1 MCFLARSQR
10 LSDFAALLADDRF
23 RPVWATGTLTGVF
36 RWLELLA
43 IGVVTFQITGSA
55 LAVSLMTVMRMAP
68 LFIFGIPMGAL
79 ADRFDRKTLLMLGL
93 GILTVSSATLSLLA
107 FFDRLELWHLGLS
120 AFLNGTFWAAEFPI
134 RRTMLGEIAGQ
145 ARLGPAMALEASTSN
160 ATRML
165 GPALGGLL
173 LETTGIA
180 GVFIGSCLSY
190 LLSLVMI
197 TPLIYQSGS
206 GRDAVGIIKILRDGW
221 STIRDSRMI
230 MASLAITMIVNLWG
244 FAYITMIP
252 VIGELQLGLSTF
264 LIGVLASTEGLG
276 ALIGSIIVGVLGTPA
291 HYTRIYLYSSFVFLA
306 TVLGIG
312 FSVWLP
318 LSFALMLAAG
328 VSISGFAVMQSTIT
342 FLASP
347 PAMRSRVMGVLTVTI
362 GTSPI
367 GMLHVGLLAEWFG
380 AGNAVMIMALE
391 GLIALALVAVYWPE
405 MRRKTL
411 VSV

>member
-1 MCFLARSQR
+1 M
-10 LSDFAALLADDRF
+10 
-23 RPVWATGTLTGVF
+23 LTGAL
-36 RWLELLA
+36 RWLELLV

-55 LAVSLMTVMRMAP
+55 FAVSMMTVLRMAP
-68 LFIFGIPMGAL
+68 LFMFGIPMGAL

-93 GILTVSSATLSLLA
+93 GILAASSALLA
-107 FFDRLELWHLGLS
+107 ALALDDRLELWHLGVS

-145 ARLGPAMALEASTSN
+145 TRLGPAMALESSTSN

-165 GPALGGLL
+165 GPALGGLM
-173 LETTGIA
+173 LETTGLA
-180 GVFIGSCLSY
+180 GVFIGSLSIYILCLF
-190 LLSLVMI
+190 LI
-197 TPLIYQSGS
+197 WPLAYKSGGLGRSGS
-206 GRDAVGIIKILRDGW
+206 VIAIFIEGW
-221 STIRDSRMI
+221 RVVRGSRMI
-230 MASLAITMIVNLWG
+230 LASLAITMIVNLWG
-244 FAYITMIP
+244 FAYISMIP

-276 ALIGSIIVGVLGTPA
+276 ALLGSIMIGLVGKPA
-291 HYTRIYLYSSFVFLA
+291 FYTRIYLYSSFVFLG

-328 VSISGFAVMQSTIT
+328 ISISGFAVMQSTIT

-347 PAMRSRVMGVLTVTI
+347 AEMRSRVMGVLTVTI

-367 GMLHVGLLAEWFG
+367 GMLHVGLLADWFG
-380 AGNAVMIMALE
+380 AGAAVMIMAIE
-391 GLIALALVAVYWPE
+391 GLVALMLVAVYWPE
-405 MRRKTL
+405 MRRETL
-411 VSV
+411 LTA